1 MEPRIQLSHSDL
13 IWAAQEGLISAEQ
26 IQPLWRG
33 LHEHAA
39 ADSPEPAPAPQRF
52 DFLNLAYYAGALLVI
67 FAMSFFMSLA
77 WESFGGGGIFLIASL
92 YAAAFVW
99 LGQRLLKSPSLRVP
113 GGLLITMAVCMT
125 PLAVYGFQRFTHLW
139 PQSDPGSYRGFHEW
153 IKGGWFFM
161 EVGTVAAGVLAL
173 RFVRFPFLTAPIAF
187 TLWYMSMDLAPL
199 LLGADVSWRDRAVVS
214 AVVGAAM
221 LSASYLIDRRTKED
235 YAFWGYLFG
244 MLAFWGGLTSMRG
257 DSELRRL
264 LYALI
269 NLGLMMLSV
278 LLGRRVFLVFG
289 ALGVMGY
296 LSYLSYH
303 VFENSIAFP
312 FALSFLGLGIIFAAV
327 KYHKNRL
334 RIEAAILS
342 GLPPWLRRALPRE
355 RTAGAPGEQPARS
368 ADPINSSG

>member
-13 IWAAQEGLISAEQ
+13 IWAAQEGLITAEQ

-33 LHEHAA
+33 LHEHAGGGA
-39 ADSPEPAPAPQRF
+39 ASLEPAPARPRF

-77 WESFGGGGIFLIASL
+77 WESFGGGGIFVIASL
-92 YAAAFVW
+92 YAAAFLR
-99 LGQRLLKSPSLRVP
+99 LGKHLLKSPSLRVP

-125 PLAVYGFQRFTHLW
+125 PLAVYGLERFTHLW
-139 PQSDPGSYRGFHEW
+139 PQSDPGNYRGFHEW

-161 EVGTVAAGVLAL
+161 EVGTVAAGLLAL

-199 LLGADVSWRDRAVVS
+199 LLGPQVSWHDRAMVS
-214 AVVGAAM
+214 AVVGGAM
-221 LSASYLIDRRTKED
+221 LVGSYLIDRRTEQD
-235 YAFWGYLFG
+235 YAYWGYLFG

-269 NLGLMMLSV
+269 NVGLMMLSV

-312 FALSFLGLGIIFAAV
+312 FVLSLLGLGIIFAAV

-334 RIEAAILS
+334 LIETAILS
-342 GLPPWLRRALPRE
+342 GLPPWLRRSLPRE
-355 RTAGAPGEQPARS
+355 RPGGHSAPGTDRQAAVE
-368 ADPINSSG
+368 